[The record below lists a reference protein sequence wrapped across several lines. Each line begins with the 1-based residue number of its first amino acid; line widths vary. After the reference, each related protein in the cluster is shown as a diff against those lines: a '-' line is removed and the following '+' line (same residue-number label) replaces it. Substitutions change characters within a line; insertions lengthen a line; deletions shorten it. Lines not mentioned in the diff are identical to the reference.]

1 MRMKPVNLFLLCLF
15 ITSSVPADA
24 APVAPGESK
33 LAVYS
38 HGFKVGEIT
47 SSYSRRDEGGRE
59 LLLYA
64 SHTRISADLLVTS
77 YSMEGDEEARIGSE
91 GTRFYRKAWQ
101 ENGVRHQVDGRL
113 EGGTFRCVSTG
124 AAADRHT
131 FAIPRERY
139 DFTTMDCPELR
150 IKGEGDSM
158 EIRLLDL
165 ESCEVVTRH
174 YRWVRSERLTVNGFS
189 DLYRVIEFRDR
200 NRSGTRWILPDTLGV
215 RIARQDGNS
224 PSGSYTVRAVDPA
237 R

>member
-1 MRMKPVNLFLLCLF
+1 MGMKPVKLWLLCLF
-15 ITSSVPADA
+15 CVWASPAVA
-24 APVAPGESK
+24 FPPAPGESR
-33 LAVYS
+33 LAVYT

-59 LLLYA
+59 LLLYT
-64 SHTRISADLLVTS
+64 SHTRVNADLLVTS
-77 YSMEGDEEARIGSE
+77 YSLEGDEEARIGSE

-101 ENGVRHQVDGRL
+101 ENGVRHQVDGKL
-113 EGGTFRCVSTG
+113 EGGIFRCVSTG
-124 AAADRHT
+124 VAAGQRT
-131 FAIPRERY
+131 VTIPRERY

-150 IKGEGDSM
+150 IKGEGESL

-165 ESCEVVTRH
+165 ESCEVVSRH
-174 YRWVRSERLTVNGFS
+174 YRWVRSERFTVNGLS

-224 PSGSYTVRAVDPA
+224 SSGSYTVRAVDSA